1 MLEYIMFASFK
12 KIFQNTDV
20 DSKDSNDDYKVAC
33 VAILCEAA
41 AMDGVFDEKEK
52 SLILVLIQKQFNLD
66 IEQANKVL
74 SEGKQLAENATQ
86 LYGFTRVIKESWGL
100 EKRIRLLEMLWELAY
115 VDGELN
121 AAEDMLIR
129 RIAGLIHVEDR
140 ERMEAKQ
147 KVLKNIH

>member
-1 MLEYIMFASFK
+1 MFASFK
-12 KIFQNTDV
+12 NIFKNTDV
-20 DSKDSNDDYKVAC
+20 DSKDSNDDYKIAC

-66 IEQANKVL
+66 VEQANKVF
-74 SEGKQLAENATQ
+74 SEGQQLAENATQ

-100 EKRIRLLEMLWELAY
+100 DKRIRLLEMLWEVAY

>member
-1 MLEYIMFASFK
+1 MFASFK
-12 KIFQNTDV
+12 NIFKNTDV
-20 DSKDSNDDYKVAC
+20 DTKDSNDDYKLAC

-41 AMDGVFDEKEK
+41 SMDGIFDEKEK

-66 IEQANKVL
+66 IEQANTVL
-74 SEGKQLAENATQ
+74 SEGKILAENATQ
-86 LYGFTRVIKESWGL
+86 LYGFTRVIKESWEL

-147 KVLKNIH
+147 KVLKTIS

>member
-1 MLEYIMFASFK
+1 MFDSFK
-12 KIFQNTDV
+12 NIIKNTDEEI
-20 DSKDSNDDYKVAC
+20 KDSNNDYKVDSD
-33 VAILCEAA
+33 AIICEAA
-41 AMDGVFDEKEK
+41 SMDGVFDKNEE
-52 SLILVLIQKQFNLD
+52 SLILSMIQKQFNLD
-66 IEQANKVL
+66 DEQASKIL
-74 SEGKQLAENATQ
+74 TEGKKLAEEATQ
-86 LYGFTRVIKESWGL
+86 LHGFTRVIKESWEL

-147 KVLKNIH
+147 KILKKIH

>member
-1 MLEYIMFASFK
+1 MFDSFK
-12 KIFQNTDV
+12 NIFKNTDV
-20 DSKDSNDDYKVAC
+20 EIKDSNNDYKVAC

-41 AMDGVFDEKEK
+41 SMDGVFDEEEK
-52 SLILVLIQKQFNLD
+52 SLILALIQKQFNLD
-66 IEQANKVL
+66 LNQANKIL
-74 SEGKQLAENATQ
+74 KEGRQLAEDATQ
-86 LYGFTRVIKESWGL
+86 LHGFTKVIKESWGL
-100 EKRIRLLEMLWELAY
+100 EKRIRLLEMLWEVAY

>member
-1 MLEYIMFASFK
+1 MFASFK
-12 KIFQNTDV
+12 NIFKNTDV
-20 DSKDSNDDYKVAC
+20 DFKDSNDDYKVAC

-66 IEQANKVL
+66 VEQANNVL
-74 SEGKQLAENATQ
+74 IEGKQLAENSTQ

>member
-1 MLEYIMFASFK
+1 MFASFK
-12 KIFQNTDV
+12 KIFKNTDV

-147 KVLKNIH
+147 KVLKNIQ